1 MRHTKERV
9 RNITIKLGYA
19 NSKLYKCPTCP
30 VPECFKSFGSSM
42 DDSPKCTTPG
52 CESTLLLI
60 RHVSFVDCPGHDVLM
75 ATMLAGAAVMD
86 SALLLIAGNQPC
98 PQPQTSEHLA
108 AVEIMRLQHII
119 ILQNKIDII
128 VKDQS
133 AANKQFEDI
142 KKFVQG
148 SIAEGAPIIPISAQ
162 LRYNVDVVVDYIC
175 RIPIPLRD
183 FTSAPQMIVIRSFD
197 VNKPGEDAETLKGG
211 VAGGTILKGVLKIG
225 DKIEIR
231 PGMIRKDS
239 KTGQVSWEQ
248 IYSRIISLQAD
259 ENHLMYAVPGGL
271 IGVGMKL
278 DPYITR
284 SDRLVGQIIGHP
296 GKMPDVVVEVDAQY
310 YLLRRLLGVK
320 SEGDKS
326 KSKVQKLKVDETLM
340 INIGSTSL
348 GGKVVSFNADVVRI
362 QFIMPVC
369 ANEGEK
375 IAMSRRIDRN
385 FRLIGWGQIK
395 KGYTQKSKK
404 Q

>member
-1 MRHTKERV
+1 
-9 RNITIKLGYA
+9 
-19 NSKLYKCPTCP
+19 
-30 VPECFKSFGSSM
+30 
-42 DDSPKCTTPG
+42 
-52 CESTLLLI
+52 
-60 RHVSFVDCPGHDVLM
+60 M

-108 AVEIMRLQHII
+108 AVEIMKLQHII

-128 VKDQS
+128 VKEQE

-162 LRYNVDVVVDYIC
+162 LKYNVDVVVDYIC

-183 FTSAPQMIVIRSFD
+183 FTSDPQMIVIRSFD

-211 VAGGTILKGVLKIG
+211 VAGGTILKGVLKVG
-225 DKIEIR
+225 DEIEIR
-231 PGMIRKDS
+231 PGMIRKDP
-239 KTGQVSWEQ
+239 KTGQVTWEQ
-248 IYSRIISLQAD
+248 VYSHITSLQAD
-259 ENHLMYAVPGGL
+259 DNHLMYAVPGGL
-271 IGVGMKL
+271 IGVGMKV
-278 DPYITR
+278 DPYMTR
-284 SDRLVGQIIGHP
+284 TDRMIGMIIGHP
-296 GKMPDVVVEVDAQY
+296 GKMPEVVVEIEAQY

-326 KSKVQKLKVDETLM
+326 KSKVQKLKTDETLM

-348 GGKVVSFNADVVRI
+348 GGKVIFFNTDIVRI
-362 QFIMPVC
+362 QFLMPVC

-395 KGYTQKSKK
+395 KGYSEKSKK